1 MKKTEKRDTFS
12 SKLGVIAATVGSAI
26 GLGNIW
32 RFPYEAGEH
41 GGAAFMLAYIIFVV
55 IIGVPLICSEFL
67 IGRASQCNVH
77 HAFKKLGDARHKW
90 HWLAYLGIISSLM
103 ILSFYSVVA
112 GWTMEYC
119 VQAVCGTFAKTTQS
133 GLSEYFNEFTSG
145 TARPVVWT
153 LVFLF
158 ANYLILR
165 KGLKNGIER
174 MSNIMTPLLFVL
186 LIAFCINSLCLPN
199 ALEGVKFLFVPDFS
213 ALTPSVLLGAMG
225 QAFFSLSLGVGT
237 LITYSSYFKKD
248 VKLVKSASIVAT
260 LDTAFAILAG
270 LIIFPALFSFGMQPA
285 AGPKLVFEVLPSIFS
300 QMAGGSIWAAL
311 FFFLLFIASITST
324 ISMAENSISYFA
336 EEAHM
341 SREKATMLSIGIAMV
356 FGTLCALSFG
366 PLADMKIFGKTV
378 FDLFDYTTANL
389 LMPVCGIFFSI
400 FAGWIM
406 DKKVVRNQLTN
417 DGSFRLPVLRA
428 LIVCLRYVAPA
439 AILAVFVFNL
449 IF

>member
-1 MKKTEKRDTFS
+1 MKKMERDKFS

-41 GGAAFMLAYIIFVV
+41 GGAAFMLAYIIFVIV
-55 IIGVPLICSEFL
+55 IGVPLICSEFL

-77 HAFKKLGDARHKW
+77 HAFKKLGDARKKW

-119 VQAVCGTFAKTTQS
+119 VQAVNGTFAKASQA
-133 GLSEYFNEFTSG
+133 GLSEYFSEFTTRTS
-145 TARPVVWT
+145 RPVVWT
-153 LVFLF
+153 LAFLF

-186 LIAFCINSLCLPN
+186 LIAFCINSLRLPN
-199 ALEGVKFLFVPDFS
+199 AQEGVKFLFVPDFS

-237 LITYSSYFKKD
+237 LITYSSYFQKD

-300 QMAGGSIWAAL
+300 QMAGGSVWAAL
-311 FFFLLFIASITST
+311 FFFLLFIASLTST

-341 SREKATMLSIGIAMV
+341 SREKATIVTIAIAMV

-366 PLADMKIFGKTV
+366 PMADFKIFGKTI

-417 DGSFRLPVLRA
+417 GGSFRLPMLRA
-428 LIVCLRYVAPA
+428 LNICLRYVAPA